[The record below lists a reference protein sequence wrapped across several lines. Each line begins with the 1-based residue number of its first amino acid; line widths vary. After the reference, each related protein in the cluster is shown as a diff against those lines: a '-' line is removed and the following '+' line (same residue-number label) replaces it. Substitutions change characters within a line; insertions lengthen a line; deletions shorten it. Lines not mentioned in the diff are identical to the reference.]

1 MGKLRPT
8 FGGHRRP
15 FCHSSMRDRFLKT
28 GNKCER
34 DKNSLGITRI
44 VMWASSPNSK
54 AEIAYLMDNPEINV
68 GIDTSSKQLDIYV
81 RPFGQFFS
89 VTNDT
94 QGIKDAVKQLQSL
107 KPTRVLIESTGRL
120 ELSFVCAAHKA
131 GLPVVICN
139 PNHVR
144 HFAKSAGRLAKTDKL
159 DAHDI
164 AHFGEA
170 MQPRLSSIKPDKLRA
185 ISDLLVVRSQ
195 CLGMS
200 TMQKNRLKRMPK
212 SVHKPIQTI
221 LKAIKKEIETI
232 DKQLNKLIDSCA
244 EWRQRRDLLLSA
256 KGVGNVLAYTLMS
269 ELPEL
274 GKLNRKEI
282 AALVGVAPMNRDSGN
297 YQGKRFIRGGRH
309 KVRTVL
315 FVSMMSSIQCHPKLK
330 PMYERL
336 VAAGKPKKVALVAC
350 MRKQLTILNTMVK
363 NNAYW
368 DEKMV

>member
-1 MGKLRPT
+1 MRPT

-15 FCHSSMRDRFLKT
+15 FCHSSMCDRFLKT
-28 GNKCER
+28 GNKYER

-54 AEIAYLMDNPEINV
+54 AEIAYPMNNPEINV
-68 GIDTSSKQLDIYV
+68 GIDTSSQQLDIYV
-81 RPFGQFFS
+81 RPTGQFFS
-89 VTNDT
+89 VRNDAA
-94 QGIKDAVKQLQSL
+94 GIKDAIKQLQPL

-120 ELSFVCAAHKA
+120 ELDFVCTAHKA
-131 GLPVVICN
+131 GLPIVVCN
-139 PNHVR
+139 PSHVR

-170 MQPRLSSIKPDKLRA
+170 MQPRLSSIKPEKLRA

-195 CLGMS
+195 CLEMS

-212 SVHKPIQTI
+212 TVHKPIQSI
-221 LKAIKKEIETI
+221 LKTIKTELTKI
-232 DKQLNKLIDSCA
+232 DRQLDNLVSSVS
-244 EWRQRRDLLLSA
+244 EWRQKRDLLLST

-282 AALVGVAPMNRDSGN
+282 AALVGVAPMNRDSGSF
-297 YQGKRFIRGGRH
+297 QGKRFIRGGRH
-309 KVRTVL
+309 RVRTVL
-315 FVSMMSSIQCHPKLK
+315 FVSMMSAIQCHPKLK
-330 PMYERL
+330 PMYERM
-336 VAAGKPKKVALVAC
+336 VAAGKPKKVAIVAC

-363 NNAYW
+363 NGTYW
-368 DEKMV
+368 DENLA